1 MVPVWMILS
10 DHQGRDITQC
20 QITQKRYKI
29 EPYLQW
35 RTNRK
40 SYTIYRAVPFSM
52 TFDNPLPRFQGHAIF
67 DAEYFRN
74 GTIYRHS
81 FNGIVIGTYTRPS
94 QQYRFKCPW
103 LTLSDLAKYSM
114 TRSARSFSATAEL
127 LVSVSYVIIHDS
139 YKTVLFYT
147 CHFIMGLTA

>member
-74 GTIYRHS
+74 GTGYIHS
-81 FNGIVIGTYTRPS
+81 FSGIQIEIYTLPT
-94 QQYRFKCPW
+94 QQCHFEWPW
-103 LTLSDLAKYSM
+103 VTLSDLAKYLM
-114 TRSARSFSATAEL
+114 TRSVARPLCDSWASCYIKL
-127 LVSVSYVIIHDS
+127 LFVVAVTDL
-139 YKTVLFYT
+139 VCYT
-147 CHFIMGLTA
+147 GV